1 MTVLLDENF
10 PLGLVRVLE
19 ADGLKVEHIITLG
32 WRGASDAR
40 VLKLNDDGALVPW
53 SPTESKR

>member
-19 ADGLKVEHIITLG
+19 ADGLKVEHIITLA
-32 WRGASDAR
+32 WRGVSDAR

-53 SPTESKR
+53 SPAELER